1 MNKIF
6 YWSPFTT
13 SKIATVKA
21 VINSAGSLNKFFS
34 KNDFK
39 ISIIDAVHEWKDFED
54 EIREKKIEIVYLNK
68 NSFFNLF
75 KKDGFVR
82 SRFAYLYI
90 FFKSFFP
97 LIKVLQ
103 EKKPNYLI
111 IHLITSLPLFLFTF
125 KNFQSKLILRISGLP
140 KMTFFRKLL
149 WKLAVKNIYKIT
161 CPTLATY
168 KNLSKFEF
176 LRDKLCVLNDPI
188 LNINEIRKIK
198 KKEVIV
204 NDKIK
209 QIILKKKYFLSV
221 GRFTKQKNYL
231 YYLNCI
237 PEILKLNNELYFLFI
252 GDGEDKKKF
261 LKISNELNISNR
273 IIIIDHTKNVHYFM
287 KNAYALVLPS
297 LWEDPG
303 FVLVEAGYNGCQVIS
318 SDCPNGPLEIVG
330 DDGGYL
336 FESNSKSSLLKT
348 INIFLKDTEK
358 SKLSK
363 KINLKKRLKK
373 FTSFYHAKN
382 LKNKILNLNE

>member
-1 MNKIF
+1 MHKIF

-13 SKIATVKA
+13 SKVATVKA
-21 VINSAGSLNKFFS
+21 VINSAESLNKFF
-34 KNDFK
+34 KKDHFE
-39 ISIIDAVHEWKDFED
+39 ISIIDAVHEWKEFED
-54 EIREKKIEIVYLNK
+54 EINEKKIDLIYLNK
-68 NSFFNLF
+68 NSFLNSF
-75 KKDGFVR
+75 KKDGFLR
-82 SRFAYLYI
+82 SRFAYFYI

-97 LIKVLQ
+97 LLKILQ
-103 EKKPNYLI
+103 NKKPDYLI
-111 IHLITSLPLFLFTF
+111 IHLITSLPLFLFIF
-125 KNFQSKLILRISGLP
+125 KNFKSKLILRISGLP

-176 LRDKLCVLNDPI
+176 LKEKLCVLNDPI
-188 LNINEIRKIK
+188 LNINEIQKIK
-198 KKEVIV
+198 NKEVIV
-204 NDKIK
+204 NENIK

-237 PEILKLNNELYFLFI
+237 PEILKLDNELYFLFI

-261 LKISNELNISNR
+261 LEASNKLNISDR
-273 IIIIDHTKNVHYFM
+273 IFIIDHTKNVHYFM

-318 SDCPNGPLEIVG
+318 SDCPNGPSEIVG

-336 FESNSKSSLLKT
+336 FESNSKRSLVKT
-348 INIFLKDTEK
+348 ISLFLKDTEK
-358 SKLSK
+358 NKLSK

-373 FTSFYHAKN
+373 FTSFYHAIN
-382 LKNKILNLNE
+382 LKNKILDLKE

>member
-21 VINSAGSLNKFFS
+21 VINSAGSINKFFN
-34 KNDFK
+34 KNQFR
-39 ISIIDAVHEWKDFED
+39 ISIIDAVNEWKDFED
-54 EIREKKIEIVYLNK
+54 EIKEKKIELIVLNNDSYF
-68 NSFFNLF
+68 NSF

-82 SRFAYLYI
+82 SRFAYLYV

-97 LIKVLQ
+97 LIRVLK
-103 EKKPNYLI
+103 EKKPDYFI
-111 IHLITSLPLFLFTF
+111 IHLITSLPLFLFSF

-176 LRDKLCVLNDPI
+176 LKEKLCVLSDPI
-188 LNINEIRKIK
+188 LNIDEIQKIK
-198 KKEVIV
+198 NKKVII
-204 NDKIK
+204 NEDIK
-209 QIILKKKYFLSV
+209 QIISNKKYLLSV

-231 YYLNCI
+231 FYLNCI
-237 PEILKLNNELYFLFI
+237 PEILKLDDELYFLFI
-252 GDGEDKKKF
+252 GQGEDKKKF
-261 LKISNELNISNR
+261 LEISNKLGVSDR
-273 IIIIDHTKNVHYFM
+273 IFIIDHTKNVHYFM

-318 SDCPNGPLEIVG
+318 SDCPNGPSEIVG

-336 FESNSKSSLLKT
+336 FESNSKSSLVQT
-348 INIFLKDTEK
+348 IDHFLKDTEK
-358 SKLSK
+358 KKLLK
-363 KINLKKRLKK
+363 KIKLKKRLKK
-373 FTSFYHAKN
+373 FTSFYHATN
-382 LKNKILNLNE
+382 LKNEILNLKE

>member
-34 KNDFK
+34 KNHFK

-68 NSFFNLF
+68 NSYFNLF
-75 KKDGFVR
+75 RKDGFVR

-176 LRDKLCVLNDPI
+176 LKNKLCILNDPI
-188 LNINEIRKIK
+188 LNISEI
-198 KKEVIV
+198 
-204 NDKIK
+204 
-209 QIILKKKYFLSV
+209 Q
-221 GRFTKQKNYL
+221 
-231 YYLNCI
+231 
-237 PEILKLNNELYFLFI
+237 
-252 GDGEDKKKF
+252 
-261 LKISNELNISNR
+261 
-273 IIIIDHTKNVHYFM
+273 
-287 KNAYALVLPS
+287 
-297 LWEDPG
+297 
-303 FVLVEAGYNGCQVIS
+303 
-318 SDCPNGPLEIVG
+318 
-330 DDGGYL
+330 
-336 FESNSKSSLLKT
+336 
-348 INIFLKDTEK
+348 
-358 SKLSK
+358 
-363 KINLKKRLKK
+363 
-373 FTSFYHAKN
+373 
-382 LKNKILNLNE
+382 

>member
-13 SKIATVKA
+13 NKIATVKA
-21 VINSAGSLNKFFS
+21 VINSAASLNKFFN
-34 KNDFK
+34 KNQFR
-39 ISIIDAVHEWKDFED
+39 ISIIDAVNEWKDFED
-54 EIREKKIEIVYLNK
+54 EIKEKKIELIYLN
-68 NSFFNLF
+68 NDSFFNSF
-75 KKDGFVR
+75 RKDGFVR

-97 LIKVLQ
+97 LIKILK
-103 EKKPNYLI
+103 EKKPDYLI
-111 IHLITSLPLFLFTF
+111 IHLITSLPLFLFSF

-176 LRDKLCVLNDPI
+176 LKEKLCVLSDPI
-188 LNINEIRKIK
+188 LNIDEIQKIK
-198 KKEVIV
+198 NKKVII
-204 NDKIK
+204 NEDIK
-209 QIILKKKYFLSV
+209 QIISNKKYLLSV

-231 YYLNCI
+231 FYLNCI
-237 PEILKLNNELYFLFI
+237 PEILKLDDELYFLFI
-252 GDGEDKKKF
+252 GQGEDKKKF
-261 LKISNELNISNR
+261 LEISNKLGVSDR
-273 IIIIDHTKNVHYFM
+273 IFIIDHTKNVHYFM

-318 SDCPNGPLEIVG
+318 SDCPNGPSEIVG

-336 FESNSKSSLLKT
+336 FESNSKSSLLQT
-348 INIFLKDTEK
+348 ISFFLKDTEK
-358 SKLSK
+358 NKLSK

-373 FTSFYHAKN
+373 FTSFYHAIN
-382 LKNKILNLNE
+382 LKNKILDLKE